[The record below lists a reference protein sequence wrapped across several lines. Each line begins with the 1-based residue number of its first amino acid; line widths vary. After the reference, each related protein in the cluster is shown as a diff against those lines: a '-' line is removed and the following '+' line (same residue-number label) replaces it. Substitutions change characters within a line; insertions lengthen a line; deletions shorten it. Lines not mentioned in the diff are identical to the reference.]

1 MRLTTYARFM
11 IAFAGMVVTGIAQV
25 QPPAPSAGQ
34 NPANPAPSNQA
45 PPNPAAPIGQGGQRE
60 LPPDSIRP
68 NYVLGSNDQI
78 VVRVN
83 PPGSADEINEKPF
96 RIDADGNINLPL
108 LGKIHASGMS
118 VQELEA
124 DLVTRLREYIREPQ
138 VIIQVSQFHSAPV
151 FFVGAFRAPG
161 IYSLQGNRTL
171 VEMLT
176 QIGGTQPNASRQI
189 KITRRAEYGPIPLP
203 NAVEDPER
211 KISTVEISYASLQQN
226 VNPAEDIVL
235 QPYDVISVERA
246 EQIYVTGDVAKTGG
260 VELGERESISIA
272 QALAM
277 SGGFGP
283 DAVKDKVRIL
293 RPVLNTNR
301 RYPIEVNVK
310 AILEGKENDIPLLPN
325 DIVFIPHSYAHLF
338 WKTFSSLALPIIPYV
353 IFILA
358 Q

>member
-1 MRLTTYARFM
+1 MPLKRHARYI
-11 IAFAGMVVTGIAQV
+11 IAFAAGSVALFAQV
-25 QPPAPSAGQ
+25 QPLALPAGQ
-34 NPANPAPSNQA
+34 NPASQA
-45 PPNPAAPIGQGGQRE
+45 PAGQVPANQAAPIGQGAQQQ

-78 VVRVN
+78 LVRVD
-83 PPGSADEINEKPF
+83 PPGSADEINDKPF

-108 LGKIHASGMS
+108 LGRLHAAGMS
-118 VQELEA
+118 VQELEN
-124 DLVTRLREYIREPQ
+124 DLVKRLREYIREPQ
-138 VIIQVSQFHSAPV
+138 VIINVTQFHSAPV
-151 FFVGAFRAPG
+151 FVVGAFRAPG
-161 IYSLQGNRTL
+161 IYPLQGTRTL
-171 VEMLT
+171 TEMLT
-176 QIGGTQPNASRQI
+176 QIGGLQPNASRQI
-189 KITRRAEYGPIPLP
+189 KIVRRAEYGPIPLP
-203 NAVEDPER
+203 GAIEDSEK
-211 KISTVEISYASLQQN
+211 KISSVEISVASLQQN

-246 EQIYVTGDVAKTGG
+246 EQIYLTGDVGKTGG
-260 VELGERESISIA
+260 VELGERESISIV

-310 AILEGKENDIPLLPN
+310 AIFEGKENDIPLLPN
-325 DIVFIPHSYAHLF
+325 DIVYIPHSYSHLF
-338 WKTFSSLALPIIPYV
+338 WKTFTQVVLPIIPYV
-353 IFILA
+353 IFIIA